1 MRSPFDSLPKSAL
14 VFLTLLT
21 FHPAAH
27 AQKLVLAAGVP
38 STAKISSP
46 FGIACDTAGNLY
58 IAEASGHRVL
68 KLDTKGSLTAIAG
81 NGKKGDGG
89 DGGPALE
96 GQFNFMHDL
105 IVARNGDVYVADSN
119 NYRVRKIDART
130 GILSTVAGVGKKE
143 FSGDGG
149 LANKAGLDGVAS
161 IFFDPGEKKLYVG
174 GFTKVVRV
182 IDMETGIIDTVKGL
196 AGGRSLAVDSR
207 GNLYVAGGQTL
218 RVRHPDGVIE
228 TLLDAKNTG
237 GATHPLSSNPKHLAI
252 DAQDNILI
260 AEDGTHRIR
269 KYVVAEKK
277 LVDVAGTGKKGAG
290 GLGGPPAVAEFAA
303 PHGIFYHRPTSVI
316 YIGDTF
322 NNRVVK
328 IEP

>member
-1 MRSPFDSLPKSAL
+1 MRSAL
-14 VFLTLLT
+14 VFVFLLA
-21 FHPAAH
+21 FHPVAH
-27 AQKLVLAAGVP
+27 AQKLLLAAGEP
-38 STAKISSP
+38 NSRKIQSP
-46 FGIACDTAGNLY
+46 FGIASDAAGNLY
-58 IAEASGHRVL
+58 IAEAFGHRVL
-68 KLDTKGSLTAIAG
+68 KLDAKGSLTAIAG

-105 IVARNGDVYVADSN
+105 IVARNGDVYVADSD
-119 NYRVRKIDART
+119 NYRVRKIDAKT
-130 GILSTVAGVGKKE
+130 GILSTVAGVGKKDL
-143 FSGDGG
+143 SGDGG

-174 GFTKVVRV
+174 GFTKRVRV

-196 AGGRSLAVDSR
+196 AGGRSLAVDSK

-218 RVRHPDGVIE
+218 RVRRPDGAIE

-237 GATHPLSSNPKHLAI
+237 GAEHPLSSNPKHLAI

-260 AEDGTHRIR
+260 AEDLTHRIR

-290 GLGGPPAVAEFAA
+290 GLGGPPAGAELAS
-303 PHGIFYHRPTSVI
+303 PHGVFFHRPTGVI
-316 YIGDTF
+316 YIGDTL
-322 NNRVVK
+322 NDRVVK

>member
-1 MRSPFDSLPKSAL
+1 MRSTLDLLPKSAL
-14 VFLTLLT
+14 VFLFLLA
-21 FHPAAH
+21 FHPVAH
-27 AQKLVLAAGVP
+27 AQKLVLAAGEP
-38 STAKISSP
+38 GTRKIEAP
-46 FGIACDTAGNLY
+46 FGIACDAAGNLY
-58 IAEASGHRVL
+58 IAEGAGDRVL
-68 KLDTKGSLTAIAG
+68 KADVKGKLTVLAG
-81 NGKKGDGG
+81 NGKRGDGG

-105 IVARNGDVYVADSN
+105 IVARNGDVYVADSH

-143 FSGDGG
+143 LSGDGG

-174 GFTKVVRV
+174 GFTKIVRV
-182 IDMETGIIDTVKGL
+182 IDMETGIIDTVKDL
-196 AGGRSLAVDSR
+196 AGGRSLAVDSK

-218 RVRHPDGVIE
+218 RVRRPDGTIE
-228 TLLDAKNTG
+228 VLLDAQNTG
-237 GATHPLSSNPKHLAI
+237 GATQPLTSNPKHLAI
-252 DAQDNILI
+252 DAQDNVLI
-260 AEDGTHRIR
+260 AEDIAHRIR

-277 LVDVAGTGKKGAG
+277 LVDVAGTGKKGAD
-290 GLGGPPAVAEFAA
+290 GLGGPPNHAQIAS
-303 PHGIFYHRPTSVI
+303 PHGVFFHRPTGAI
-316 YIGDTF
+316 YIGDTA